1 MSDRIITSRVLTLF
15 SEGTRLAAEI
25 YSPATDAPAK
35 GHPALLLCHGWG
47 GLKSGLVKYAEAF
60 ARAGFVA
67 MIFDYR
73 GWGESDG
80 RIIARADSPRL
91 VEAGER
97 TLEVTVLREIVD
109 PVDQTTDV
117 RNCLAL
123 LSTEPGVDP
132 SRIGIW
138 GSSYGGG
145 HAVFTAGH
153 DNRIRAVVAQIG
165 GYTFLPKYRDAARA
179 RAAEKARGAI
189 DPVVPQGGLDA
200 APGLKGTPD
209 IARMG
214 VHSALAAAANIRVPT
229 LIIDA
234 ENEELMNRLEHGFI
248 VFNVVRQNTICEY
261 RTFPCRHYDV
271 YDRYY
276 SESVALAL
284 DWFRAYLSTNLEA

>member
-1 MSDRIITSRVLTLF
+1 MGDLDVSSRALTLF

-25 YSPATDAPAK
+25 YSPAAVAPEK
-35 GHPALLLCHGWG
+35 GHPAILLCHGWG
-47 GLKSGLVKYAEAF
+47 GLKNGLVRYAKAF
-60 ARAGFVA
+60 AEAGFVA

-80 RIIARADSPRL
+80 RIIALRSSPPL
-91 VEAGER
+91 LEAGER
-97 TLEVTVLREIVD
+97 TLEVRVLREIVD

-123 LSTEPGVDP
+123 LATEPGIDP
-132 SRIGIW
+132 SRIGVW

-153 DNRIRAVVAQIG
+153 DDRVRAVVAQIG
-165 GYTFLPKYRDAARA
+165 GYTFLPEYRPAARA
-179 RAAEKARGAI
+179 RAAEKARGAL
-189 DPVVPQGGLDA
+189 DTVVPQGGLDA
-200 APGLKGTPD
+200 SPSLKGTPD

-214 VHSALAAAANIRVPT
+214 VHSATAAAVNIRVPT

-234 ENEELMNRLEHGFI
+234 ENEELMNRLEHGFTVYMI
-248 VFNVVRQNTICEY
+248 VRQNAICEY

-276 SESVALAL
+276 NESVALAL
-284 DWFRAYLSTNLEA
+284 DWFRAHL